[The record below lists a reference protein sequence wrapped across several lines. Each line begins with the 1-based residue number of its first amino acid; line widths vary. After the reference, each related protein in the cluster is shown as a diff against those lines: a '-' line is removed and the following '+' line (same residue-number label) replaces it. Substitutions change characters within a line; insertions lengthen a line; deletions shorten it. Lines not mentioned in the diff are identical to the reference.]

1 MNDESLIRAS
11 LTEWQ
16 QAFCRKDVDALMA
29 LYAPGAVLY
38 AAGQR
43 AQGKPMLS
51 RREWPMALAV
61 LAAAAVAGWG
71 LKAGWLSL

>member
-1 MNDESLIRAS
+1 MKYLLLS
-11 LTEWQ
+11 
-16 QAFCRKDVDALMA
+16 AL